1 MLHWLQPNMQIA
13 LATTHVATEG
23 SYKNLGIFVE
33 DEELDEL
40 AALRKKKEEKIRKEL
55 ETREKLRLK
64 VMEIAPRVLRPAKPD
79 DLIFEMHWGFPP
91 RPRTTK

>member
-1 MLHWLQPNMQIA
+1 MI
-13 LATTHVATEG
+13 
-23 SYKNLGIFVE
+23 SLGELVE

>member
-1 MLHWLQPNMQIA
+1 M
-13 LATTHVATEG
+13 TEG
-23 SYKNLGIFVE
+23 LSKNLGIFVE

-64 VMEIAPRVLRPAKPD
+64 VKEIAPRVLRPAKPD